1 MNKDICYSYDG
12 RLLEY
17 GLLRP
22 YSNIFAF
29 STTRHGGCSEGNYAS
44 FNANPYCGDQTDCV
58 SRNRDLLVSLL
69 PVEPEELVVPH
80 QVHACEILMID
91 ESYLSLSEAERSRC
105 REGVDA
111 VITSEKNCCI
121 CVSTADCVPILLYDR
136 THQVIAAVHDGWRG
150 TVKGLLRLVLHRMND
165 RFGTKGYC
173 SLYRSEYIER
183 SI

>member
-136 THQVIAAVHDGWRG
+136 THQVIAAGSMMDG
-150 TVKGLLRLVLHRMND
+150 V
-165 RFGTKGYC
+165 
-173 SLYRSEYIER
+173 EP
-183 SI
+183 

>member
-91 ESYLSLSEAERSRC
+91 EFYLSSYDSRI
-105 REGVDA
+105 V
-111 VITSEKNCCI
+111 
-121 CVSTADCVPILLYDR
+121 
-136 THQVIAAVHDGWRG
+136 
-150 TVKGLLRLVLHRMND
+150 
-165 RFGTKGYC
+165 
-173 SLYRSEYIER
+173 
-183 SI
+183 

>member
-58 SRNRDLLVSLL
+58 SRNRDLLVSL
-69 PVEPEELVVPH
+69 
-80 QVHACEILMID
+80 C
-91 ESYLSLSEAERSRC
+91 LSNR
-105 REGVDA
+105 
-111 VITSEKNCCI
+111 KNWWF
-121 CVSTADCVPILLYDR
+121 PIRYMR
-136 THQVIAAVHDGWRG
+136 A
-150 TVKGLLRLVLHRMND
+150 
-165 RFGTKGYC
+165 RF
-173 SLYRSEYIER
+173 
-183 SI
+183 